1 MSTNTKKHRQEAAG
15 IDGEGGSSSN
25 NQRYGQM
32 EKLKISESLQLQLKI
47 SDFLASS
54 DDEIVLKGLS
64 KTHRKY
70 LHQYAARLNLKTQ
83 SYGDKNNREL
93 HVRRRKRLTALG
105 DVRPL
110 NLSVATRQI
119 LQSLL
124 PTIQTQLVT
133 TNQVIGQTNPNTSH
147 RFRNLR
153 SDSISIA
160 LGPRMVPPRSQR
172 ISNELFRDKQ
182 ELPIYH
188 YQGELNQ
195 MLKQHNVFII
205 NGETGS
211 GKTTQVPQYILNEA
225 TRRNRPCR
233 IVVTQPRRVATVSV
247 AHRVAKERGEPLG
260 ETVGYQIRM
269 ESRVKKTTNLIYT
282 TSGCFLR
289 SIMADV
295 RDLFRKVTHVII
307 DEIHERDKN
316 TDFTLITIK
325 EHLKLN
331 KDLKVI
337 LMSATMDIQLLSNY
351 FDNCPVL
358 NVPGQG
364 YDVKIYHLEDILF
377 HTGYRT
383 ALMEKYLRSMNETF
397 PTPTSMFSDNILDTM
412 NRTTA
417 DRLEDEYMQ
426 QILDSLI
433 EQCCEISSAGGGEMR
448 TKEEINEMFDQIQ
461 YYIESEGMSINAGHS
476 KTGLTPLM
484 AACKCNMPEFVQ
496 FLILR
501 QANVTIRDHDGYEA
515 IDYARLHADGLC
527 LQILLG
533 STNCVERVKQQ
544 EELSQQDKEKYR
556 ILAAYQQQFN
566 DDNEVD
572 HDLILSLLEG
582 LYRNG
587 HSGAIM
593 VFLPGYNDIVKQR
606 DLIQSTLPAGNYK
619 LYILHG
625 HMDSKDQFEAL
636 QRHMVRKIILSTNI
650 GQTSI
655 TIPDLA
661 YIIDSGKV
669 KMNTY
674 DSITETSHL
683 QSIWISQADACQ
695 RSGRAGRT
703 QNGVCYR
710 LYSKAKYEFMP
721 KFSIPEFMRIPLTEI
736 CLYAKTLDPKCEVQN
751 YLLKSLN
758 PPSTLSI
765 QSAIR
770 KLKIL
775 GVFREDE
782 SVTELGKHLVDI
794 PLDVQLG
801 KCLLYG
807 VFLKCYDPI
816 LTICAYHSVKDPFI
830 LPIDRSAQG
839 QASFQRKS
847 FSGQSFS
854 DQMGILSL
862 HKSYMEVRHNP
873 RKVRD
878 FCNKYFL
885 SHSAMEMF
893 CATRKQINDVLKNM
907 FNINYMDKMFNN
919 DWHMIQLC
927 LVAGFYPNIALID
940 RKALKLVCGAEK
952 QLIIQRTSALNP
964 PGKKYL
970 KEFINQ
976 LPHDWIVFYEKSR
989 ITNTCTIN
997 MNTVVPSL
1005 MIALQCGL
1013 ECDISNILA
1022 EENDNSDDEEN
1033 FCANEEL
1040 GSDTE
1045 SQHLLQITSTS
1056 ANTNSHSSTNT
1067 NTSSVATN
1075 ISNDFEDLQMKLTK
1089 TLNNISLNNDN
1100 SKTIMSLDNWI
1111 KFELQSGDA
1120 KLLLLMR
1127 IALHTQFLAFLKT
1140 GPNAATSSA
1149 AFCIQKLLNTLQHS
1163 SSQAATFKMTV

>member
-1 MSTNTKKHRQEAAG
+1 MSTNTKKHRQKAAG
-15 IDGEGGSSSN
+15 IDGGGSSR
-25 NQRYGQM
+25 NQRESHKM
-32 EKLKISESLQLQLKI
+32 PESERLPLQLKI
-47 SDFLASS
+47 SDFLAGSE
-54 DDEIVLKGLS
+54 DEIVFKGLS
-64 KTHRKY
+64 NIQRKY
-70 LHQYAARLNLKTQ
+70 MHQFAARLGLKTQ
-83 SYGDKNNREL
+83 SYGSKNNREL
-93 HVRRRKRLTALG
+93 HVRRRKRLTTLG

-110 NLSVATRQI
+110 NMSAATRAV

-133 TNQVIGQTNPNTSH
+133 NQVIVQSNPNASH
-147 RFRNLR
+147 RYRNLR
-153 SDSISIA
+153 SDSISVA
-160 LGPRMVPPRSQR
+160 LGPRMIPPRAQR

-188 YQGELNQ
+188 YQGELHQ

-233 IVVTQPRRVATVSV
+233 IVVTQPRRVAAVSV

-269 ESRVKKTTNLIYT
+269 ESRVKKTSNLIYT

-295 RDLFRKVTHVII
+295 RDLFRKVSHVII

-325 EHLKLN
+325 EQLKLN

-383 ALMEKYLRSMNETF
+383 ALMEKYLRSMQEAF
-397 PTPTSMFSDNILDTM
+397 PTPTSMFSDNILETM
-412 NRTTA
+412 MNHTTA

-426 QILDSLI
+426 QVLDSLI
-433 EQCCEISSAGGGEMR
+433 EQCCESVEIRS
-448 TKEEINEMFDQIQ
+448 KEELNEMFDQIQ

-476 KTGLTPLM
+476 ETGLTPLM

-501 QANVTIRDHDGYEA
+501 QANVGIRDHDGYEA

-527 LQILLG
+527 LQILMG

-544 EELSQQDKEKYR
+544 EELSQQDKEKHR

-593 VFLPGYNDIVKQR
+593 VFLPGYNDIVQQR
-606 DLIQSTLPAGNYK
+606 DLIQSTLPAGTYK
-619 LYILHG
+619 LCILHG

-636 QRHMVRKIILSTNI
+636 QRHPVRKIILSTNI

-674 DSITETSHL
+674 DSITESSQL
-683 QSIWISQADACQ
+683 QAIWISQADACQ

-710 LYSKAKYEFMP
+710 LYSKAKYQFMP
-721 KFSIPEFMRIPLTEI
+721 QFSIPEFMRIPLTEI
-736 CLYAKTLDPKCEVQN
+736 CLYAKTLEPKCGVQT
-751 YLLKSLN
+751 YLQKSLN

-765 QSAIR
+765 QNAVR

-775 GVFREDE
+775 GVFRDDE

-830 LPIDRSAQG
+830 LPTDRSAQG

-873 RKVRD
+873 RKVRE

-893 CATRKQINDVLKNM
+893 CATRKQINDVIKNM

-927 LVAGFYPNIALID
+927 LVAGFYPNVALID

-952 QLIIQRTSALNP
+952 QLLLQRTSSLNP
-964 PGKKYL
+964 PGKKHL

-1013 ECDISNILA
+1013 DCDIINNVGN
-1022 EENDNSDDEEN
+1022 EEDDTDEE
-1033 FCANEEL
+1033 EL
-1040 GSDTE
+1040 ECNDDIDTDSD
-1045 SQHLLQITSTS
+1045 SQHSLQLTSNT
-1056 ANTNSHSSTNT
+1056 ATNTTNSHSSTSN
-1067 NTSSVATN
+1067 SSN
-1075 ISNDFEDLQMKLTK
+1075 ILNDFEALQQKLSK
-1089 TLNNISLNNDN
+1089 TLKNISLNNDN
-1100 SKTIMSLDNWI
+1100 CKTIMSLDNWI
-1111 KFELQSGDA
+1111 KFDLQSGDA

-1149 AFCIQKLLNTLQHS
+1149 AFCIQKLLNTLHS
-1163 SSQAATFKMTV
+1163 SHAATFKMTV

>member
-1 MSTNTKKHRQEAAG
+1 M
-15 IDGEGGSSSN
+15 
-25 NQRYGQM
+25 
-32 EKLKISESLQLQLKI
+32 
-47 SDFLASS
+47 
-54 DDEIVLKGLS
+54 
-64 KTHRKY
+64 
-70 LHQYAARLNLKTQ
+70 
-83 SYGDKNNREL
+83 
-93 HVRRRKRLTALG
+93 
-105 DVRPL
+105 
-110 NLSVATRQI
+110 
-119 LQSLL
+119 
-124 PTIQTQLVT
+124 
-133 TNQVIGQTNPNTSH
+133 
-147 RFRNLR
+147 
-153 SDSISIA
+153 
-160 LGPRMVPPRSQR
+160 
-172 ISNELFRDKQ
+172 
-182 ELPIYH
+182 
-188 YQGELNQ
+188 
-195 MLKQHNVFII
+195 FIF
-205 NGETGS
+205 S
-211 GKTTQVPQYILNEA
+211 YIL
-225 TRRNRPCR
+225 
-233 IVVTQPRRVATVSV
+233 
-247 AHRVAKERGEPLG
+247 G
-260 ETVGYQIRM
+260 
-269 ESRVKKTTNLIYT
+269 RVKKTSNLIYT

-295 RDLFRKVTHVII
+295 RDLFRKVSHVII

-325 EHLKLN
+325 EQLKLN

-383 ALMEKYLRSMNETF
+383 ALMEKYLRSMNESF
-397 PTPTSMFSDNILDTM
+397 PTPTSMFNDNILESM

-417 DRLEDEYMQ
+417 ERLEDDYMQ
-426 QILDSLI
+426 QVLDSLI
-433 EQCCEISSAGGGEMR
+433 EQCCDNVEGRS
-448 TKEEINEMFDQIQ
+448 KEELNEMFDQIQ

-476 KTGLTPLM
+476 ETGLTPLM

-501 QANVTIRDHDGYEA
+501 QANVIIRDNDGYEA

-527 LQILLG
+527 SQILMG

-544 EELSQQDKEKYR
+544 EELTQQDKEKHR

-587 HSGAIM
+587 HNGAIM
-593 VFLPGYNDIVKQR
+593 VFLPGYNDIVQQR
-606 DLIQSTLPAGNYK
+606 DLIQSTLPAGTYK
-619 LYILHG
+619 LCILHG

-636 QRHMVRKIILSTNI
+636 QRHPVRKIILSTNI

-674 DSITETSHL
+674 DSITESSQL

-710 LYSKAKYEFMP
+710 LYSKAKYQFMP
-721 KFSIPEFMRIPLTEI
+721 QFSIPEFMRIPLTEI
-736 CLYAKTLDPKCEVQN
+736 CLYAKTLEPKCEVQN
-751 YLLKSLN
+751 YLQKALN
-758 PPSTLSI
+758 PPSFLSI
-765 QSAIR
+765 HNAVR

-830 LPIDRSAQG
+830 LPTDRSAQG

-873 RKVRD
+873 RKVRE

-893 CATRKQINDVLKNM
+893 CATRKQINDVIKNM

-927 LVAGFYPNIALID
+927 LVAGFHPNVALID

-952 QLIIQRTSALNP
+952 LLILQRTSSLNP
-964 PGKKYL
+964 PGKKHL
-970 KEFINQ
+970 REFINQ

-989 ITNTCTIN
+989 ISNTCTIN

-1013 ECDISNILA
+1013 DCDISNTVGDDDDDDDDDDASDADEA
-1022 EENDNSDDEEN
+1022 ECTKEIED
-1033 FCANEEL
+1033 
-1040 GSDTE
+1040 SDTD
-1045 SQHLLQITSTS
+1045 SKNSLQL
-1056 ANTNSHSSTNT
+1056 
-1067 NTSSVATN
+1067 NTSSGAPTN
-1075 ISNDFEDLQMKLTK
+1075 SSNTSPSNIQNDFEVLQMKLSK
-1089 TLNNISLNNDN
+1089 TLKNISLNNDN
-1100 SKTIMSLDNWI
+1100 CKTIMSLDNWI
-1111 KFELQSGDA
+1111 KFELPSGDA

-1140 GPNAATSSA
+1140 GPNTATSST
-1149 AFCIQKLLNTLQHS
+1149 AFCIQKLLNTLHS
-1163 SSQAATFKMTV
+1163 SHAATFKMTV